1 MKRIFIAVKVNP
13 GQTLIRIHASLK
25 SVLGGEKINWTDPA
39 NMHLTLAFLGD
50 TEDELIKVVSI
61 MLRQKCTGFGDFRFN
76 LAGAGVF
83 KNYRDPKVIWA
94 GIESNQKLSQLN
106 EKIMTGLK
114 DAGFSLD
121 ERPFKPHLT
130 LGRIKSINHPDAL
143 KSALE
148 KYKDVKIQ
156 GVDVKEVILFES
168 ILKPTGP
175 VYGSIGEFSLK

>member
-1 MKRIFIAVKVNP
+1 MKRIFVAVKVDP
-13 GQTLIRIHASLK
+13 WQTLIRIHTSLK

-61 MLRQKCTGFGDFRFN
+61 MLKQKCTGFGDFSFN
-76 LAGAGVF
+76 LTGTGLF
-83 KNYRDPKVIWA
+83 KNWSDPRVIWA
-94 GIESNQKLSQLN
+94 GIEYNEKLSQLN

-114 DAGFSLD
+114 DAGFRLD

-130 LGRIKSINHPDAL
+130 LGRIKSINHPDIL
-143 KSALE
+143 KSALDN
-148 KYKDVKIQ
+148 YKDVKIQ
-156 GVDVKEVILFES
+156 EVDVKEVVLFES

-175 VYGSIGEFSLK
+175 VYIPLGRFKL

>member
-1 MKRIFIAVKVNP
+1 MKRIFIAVKVDP

-39 NMHLTLAFLGD
+39 NMHLTLSFLGD
-50 TEDELIKVVSI
+50 TEEELIKVVSI
-61 MLRQKCTGFGDFRFN
+61 MLKQKCTGFGDFSFS
-76 LAGAGVF
+76 LTGTGIF
-83 KNYRDPKVIWA
+83 KNYLDPRVIWA
-94 GIESNQKLSQLN
+94 GIEFNEKLSQLN
-106 EKIMTGLK
+106 EKVMTGLK

-121 ERPFKPHLT
+121 DRPFKPHLT
-130 LGRIKSINHPDAL
+130 LGRIKSVNHPDIL

-156 GVDVKEVILFES
+156 EVDVKEVILFES

-175 VYGSIGEFSLK
+175 VYIPLVRFKL